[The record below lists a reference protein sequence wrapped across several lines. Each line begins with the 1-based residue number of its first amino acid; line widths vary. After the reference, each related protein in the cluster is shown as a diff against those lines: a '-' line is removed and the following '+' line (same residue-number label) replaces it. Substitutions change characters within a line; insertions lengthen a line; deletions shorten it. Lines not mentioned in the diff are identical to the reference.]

1 MGNWHLLVIQN
12 LTPPPEGCPG
22 ESGPSAGASVESSE
36 YPHLSHQAKERA
48 ITLGLIASA
57 FLLGLRHGVDW
68 DHLAAISD
76 IAATQETPRRGVV
89 MSSMYV
95 AGHAAVVFAIGSI
108 AIITGRN
115 LPGWA
120 DALMGAVV
128 GWTLIIL
135 GVYVAYTLIRYRGA
149 VPMRSRWMIIL
160 SAVRRLYIRVRS
172 HLARR
177 RAKPVAHSHPHSA
190 LATFHHEGTESGEAT
205 GRLPRHSHHHVHD
218 PDHEPFTDYTRTT
231 SLGIGMLHGIGAE
244 TPTQVLVFLAAA
256 NAGGAVAGL
265 VVLTAFLLGL
275 ALANSAIT
283 LGAAYGFLA
292 SHNRG
297 WVYTSLAGATAV
309 VSLFVGILLVAGQ
322 DALLPAFFAG

>member
-1 MGNWHLLVIQN
+1 M
-12 LTPPPEGCPG
+12 
-22 ESGPSAGASVESSE
+22 
-36 YPHLSHQAKERA
+36 
-48 ITLGLIASA
+48 
-57 FLLGLRHGVDW
+57 DW

-76 IAATQETPRRGVV
+76 IAATQDTPRRGVL

-135 GVYVAYTLIRYRGA
+135 GVYVAYTLIRHRGA
-149 VPMRSRWMIIL
+149 VPLRSRWMIVL
-160 SAVRRLYIRVRS
+160 SGVRHLYIRARS
-172 HLARR
+172 RFSRR
-177 RAKPVAHSHPHSA
+177 KTDPVAHSHPHSA
-190 LATFHHEGTESGEAT
+190 LATFHHDGTESNEAD

-218 PDHEPFTDYTRTT
+218 PDREPFTDYTRTT

-256 NAGGAVAGL
+256 NAGGATAGL

-275 ALANSAIT
+275 AIANSAIT
-283 LGAAYGFLA
+283 FGAAYGFLA

-297 WVYTSLAGATAV
+297 WVYTGLAGATAV
-309 VSLFVGILLVAGQ
+309 VSLFVGVLLVAGQ